1 MDASK
6 YKKIVVFGDSISTGY
21 GLTNYVAGG
30 SNKNVSN
37 FANAVAN
44 KYARVYGKTFYNFA
58 VDGDQSAD
66 LLAVIKR
73 KAEIIEDADLILISI
88 GGNDIMI
95 PMFLQLAGVMGIG
108 VTSYKDV
115 PAVFDKILKADT
127 AYTEEF
133 KKNFEEN
140 KSIMDS
146 ELFSLIDDYSTTLNM
161 ISEELKKLAPN
172 AKIVLQTVYN
182 PIDDALFAT
191 ELMQLVKKEI
201 AEKYIE
207 KLNDV
212 IRKKAETDGYTIIDT
227 HALFKGK
234 GMTYTN
240 IMKMDIHPNALGH
253 STIAEAIID
262 AIDK

>member
-1 MDASK
+1 
-6 YKKIVVFGDSISTGY
+6 
-21 GLTNYVAGG
+21 
-30 SNKNVSN
+30 
-37 FANAVAN
+37 
-44 KYARVYGKTFYNFA
+44 
-58 VDGDQSAD
+58 
-66 LLAVIKR
+66 
-73 KAEIIEDADLILISI
+73 
-88 GGNDIMI
+88 
-95 PMFLQLAGVMGIG
+95 
-108 VTSYKDV
+108 
-115 PAVFDKILKADT
+115 
-127 AYTEEF
+127 
-133 KKNFEEN
+133 
-140 KSIMDS
+140 MDS

-161 ISEELKKLAPN
+161 ISEELKKSAPN

-227 HALFKGK
+227 YALFKGK

-253 STIAEAIID
+253 STIAEAIIE